1 MTSFMQIAEISRGGG
16 KILEFPS
23 TKDDIRSLS
32 EAARLEIIIDLAAR
46 LDEASRL
53 AYERDRDALV
63 AMLVYLSVSFRDS
76 AAEIAS
82 ESYGP
87 FLIEQMLAS
96 VKRIEANF
104 AD

>member
-1 MTSFMQIAEISRGGG
+1 MTSFMQIAEINRGGG
-16 KILEFPS
+16 KMLEYPS

-32 EAARLEIIIDLAAR
+32 EAARHDIIINLAAR
-46 LDEASRL
+46 LDELSRL
-53 AYERDRDALV
+53 AYERDRDDLE
-63 AMLVYLSVSFRDS
+63 AMLAYLSISFRDS